1 MDCFVYV
8 FVLFLKFYFYFWSLY
23 LGLCWCVWAFSSCGE
38 CGLLSSA
45 VPWLPTAVA
54 FSRCA
59 ARALAVQASA
69 VQPAG
74 SVVVA
79 HWLNCSAACG
89 IFSDHGLNLCSPHW
103 QEILNPWTTRETL
116 RSWTLN
122 NIFLLFLGS

>member
-1 MDCFVYV
+1 M
-8 FVLFLKFYFYFWSLY
+8 
-23 LGLCWCVWAFSSCGE
+23 WAFSSCGE

-45 VPWLPTAVA
+45 VPGLPTAVA

-103 QEILNPWTTRETL
+103 QEILNPWTTREIL

-122 NIFLLFLGS
+122 NIFVLFLGS

>member
-8 FVLFLKFYFYFWSLY
+8 FVLFLKFYFYVWSLY

-45 VPWLPTAVA
+45 VPGLPTAVA

-103 QEILNPWTTRETL
+103 QEILNPWTTREIL

-122 NIFLLFLGS
+122 NIFFFFLGS